1 MNNDDND
8 NISTK
13 RDNDIYGNIKNISC
27 NDADDFIK
35 AFPLEYNIG
44 FKLSVI

>member
-8 NISTK
+8 NTSTK
-13 RDNDIYGNIKNISC
+13 RDDIYGDIKNISC